1 MTRRGFLGV
10 STAIGLS
17 VSMKAESV
25 NPKQKE
31 IEKVL
36 PVITAVQAHM
46 FPEGSK
52 LPSAKEMKMNTF
64 LVDTIFH
71 PSYDKDIRAFV
82 INGAEDLDKR
92 TKGKFIQMDS
102 LAKEEALRSYE
113 ETNYGSNWLSR
124 IMTLSMEA
132 LFSDPIY
139 GSNIKE
145 AGWKAVD
152 SYGGEPRP
160 KQRYIEL

>member
-1 MTRRGFLGV
+1 MTRRGFL
-10 STAIGLS
+10 STTAAVGLS
-17 VSMKAESV
+17 VTVNAEISDYER
-25 NPKQKE
+25 KE
-31 IEKVL
+31 IETRL
-36 PVITAVQAHM
+36 PVISAVQEHM
-46 FPEGSK
+46 FPAQSK
-52 LPSAKEMKMNTF
+52 LPSAKEMKVSAF

-71 PSYDKDIRAFV
+71 PSYDKDIRDFV
-82 INGAEDLDKR
+82 INGAKELDRR
-92 TKGKFIQMDS
+92 TEGKFTQMGS
-102 LAKEEALRSYE
+102 VEREEALRAYE
-113 ETNYGSNWLSR
+113 ETTYGSNWLSR

-152 SYGGEPRP
+152 SYGGVPRP